1 MATGDY
7 AAAILLLLRE
17 FLDPAETSSLHR
29 LGPWRRRLP
38 FGSAFFHRR
47 VADIQVVSLF
57 PFIPLKE
64 KAETLKP
71 QSELRQKKSPTASQ
85 SQQGAVGAGLYPR
98 AQKAGFLSQS
108 EGGRGSGHSAWCA
121 PRSAPGFPTKLNR
134 THLFFFQPLLLSLN
148 ELLDCHVNELVL
160 CLRLH
165 HARALPAYHLDSFGD
180 VDIAVQACS
189 R

>member
-71 QSELRQKKSPTASQ
+71 RSELRQKKSPTASQ
-85 SQQGAVGAGLYPR
+85 IQQGAVGAGL
-98 AQKAGFLSQS
+98 LSQS
-108 EGGRGSGHSAWCA
+108 EGGRGSGRGAWRA